1 MKSLIER
8 QENKS
13 RLIPLRSDGNQTISK
28 INRELVAALTVQN
41 VFNVMRVDVSEFW
54 CDINEK
60 Q

>member
-1 MKSLIER
+1 MKSPIER

-13 RLIPLRSDGNQTISK
+13 RLIPLRGDGNQTISK

-54 CDINEK
+54 CARNEK